1 MAQGQVTLLRLLV
14 NERRLTRE
22 EVRRALVRRAHRMQI
37 DHFSIERRQLDRWLN
52 GEVKRLPHPSACRV
66 LEAEFGHPP
75 EQLLAFVDRAPD
87 PVDVR
92 SLVTTAAAQ
101 SVNWGRRQDSLGLGS
116 LALEGLRI
124 QVANLATDYV
134 HRPMVPVVRDL
145 IALRDE
151 LFSQLAQPHPGQAK
165 QLYLLAGV
173 TCAILGHASGNL
185 GFLGAAHDQAQ
196 TAVICADR
204 AEYPPLAAWAYGVRA
219 LQCEWNGRPREALG
233 LVARALKATGSAS
246 HRGPTAAWL
255 AAIEA
260 RAWARLGHR
269 DAATEA
275 LATADQAAQRT
286 PDDSDQLESIGGI
299 ISFPPAKRLYYAA
312 VVSRRCHDLTR
323 TAQYADEAVERYVA
337 GPAVARSYGDEALAR
352 VELAIARASGD
363 RPDLDGAASAL
374 RQTRDLLGH
383 TRIAAIAE
391 PLRELGQLLSMP
403 RLRTAAL
410 AAQLREEVR
419 HLLGPRRPPAAHWTN

>member
-1 MAQGQVTLLRLLV
+1 
-14 NERRLTRE
+14 
-22 EVRRALVRRAHRMQI
+22 
-37 DHFSIERRQLDRWLN
+37 
-52 GEVKRLPHPSACRV
+52 
-66 LEAEFGHPP
+66 
-75 EQLLAFVDRAPD
+75 
-87 PVDVR
+87 
-92 SLVTTAAAQ
+92 
-101 SVNWGRRQDSLGLGS
+101 
-116 LALEGLRI
+116 
-124 QVANLATDYV
+124 
-134 HRPMVPVVRDL
+134 
-145 IALRDE
+145 
-151 LFSQLAQPHPGQAK
+151 
-165 QLYLLAGV
+165 
-173 TCAILGHASGNL
+173 
-185 GFLGAAHDQAQ
+185 DQAQ

-219 LQCEWNGRPREALG
+219 LQCEWNGRPRESLG
-233 LVARALKATGSAS
+233 LVARALKAVGNAS

-260 RAWARLGHR
+260 RPWARPGHR
-269 DAATEA
+269 AAA
-275 LATADQAAQRT
+275 PRRP

-299 ISFPPAKRLYYAA
+299 ISFPPAKYLYYAA

-323 TAQYADEAVERYVA
+323 AAQYADEAVERYVA

-391 PLRELGQLLSMP
+391 PLRDLGTLLSMP

>member
-22 EVRRALVRRAHRMQI
+22 EVRRCLVQRAHQMQI
-37 DHFSIERRQLDRWLN
+37 DHFSIERRQIDRWLN
-52 GEVKRLPHPSACRV
+52 GEVKRLPHPTACRV

-87 PVDVR
+87 TLDVR

-101 SVNWGRRQDSLGLGS
+101 SVEWGRQEDSRGLGP
-116 LALEGLRI
+116 LALESLRI

-134 HRPMVPVVRDL
+134 YRPMVPVVRDL
-145 IALRDE
+145 ISLRDE
-151 LFSQLAQPHPGQAK
+151 LFNQLRQPHPGQAK

-233 LVARALKATGSAS
+233 LVARALKALGTTSYRGSI
-246 HRGPTAAWL
+246 TAWL

-269 DAATEA
+269 RAATES
-275 LATADQAAQRT
+275 LATATDAAERI
-286 PDDSDQLESIGGI
+286 PDDGDELEAIGGI
-299 ISFPPAKRLYYAA
+299 VNFPLTKHYYYAA

-323 TAQYADEAVERYVA
+323 AEKYADQAVEGYVS

-363 RPDLDGAASAL
+363 RPDLDGAAAAL
-374 RQTRDLLGH
+374 RQTHDLLAH
-383 TRIAAIAE
+383 TRIAAVAE
-391 PLRELGQLLSMP
+391 PLRELGQLLSLP
-403 RLRTAAL
+403 RLRSVAL
-410 AAQLREEVR
+410 AAQLRAEVR
-419 HLLGPRRPPAAHWTN
+419 HLLGPRRSPAAHWTN